1 MRSHRS
7 FRTVFAAL
15 AGALFSPFPGVGHL
29 RAEGKGYVWVP
40 LTYNTVR

>member
-1 MRSHRS
+1 MRSDRS

-15 AGALFSPFPGVGHL
+15 AGALFLPFPGVGHL
-29 RAEGKGYVWVP
+29 RAEGKGYAWVP